1 MEGRD
6 STGWDGIITIADG
19 KSKYKLVW
27 RTAASKFLLFMEKE
41 KKICETSRHGLRIRI
56 AGISIRKDGWI
67 EGLAKEAG
75 WLRWNVWYGMV

>member
-27 RTAASKFLLFMEKE
+27 RTAASKFLLFMEK
-41 KKICETSRHGLRIRI
+41 KK
-56 AGISIRKDGWI
+56 KNMWD
-67 EGLAKEAG
+67 
-75 WLRWNVWYGMV
+75 